1 MSWNI
6 IDKISRYVSKEA
18 RSRTSTGKVYESVA
32 YGTGTPKLYTVTSS
46 ATANTFGDYVEIEDS
61 LSAESELCGFMLS
74 AGTLDDNDGYVIE
87 FATGE
92 AGSEV
97 PFFRMSGCT
106 SISSRESLDS
116 TYSSNF
122 AYTFK
127 KSFVFPA
134 GTRIAARMSDSISS
148 ATWHFV
154 SMQWYQGLEAI

>member
-1 MSWNI
+1 MSWDI

-61 LSAESELCGFMLS
+61 LSAESELCGFMLAAIS
-74 AGTLDDNDGYVIE
+74 SGGNNGYVIE
-87 FATGE
+87 FASGA

-97 PFFRMSGCT
+97 PFFRMSGNT
-106 SISSRESLDS
+106 SISSRESTDY
-116 TYSSNF
+116 TYTSNF

-134 GTRIAARMSDSISS
+134 GTRIAVRMSDGVAS
-148 ATWHFV
+148 ALGHTV
-154 SMQWYQGLEAI
+154 SLQWYQGLEAI

>member
-32 YGTGTPKLYTVTSS
+32 YGTGTPKVYTVTTS
-46 ATANTFGDYVEIEDS
+46 ATENTFGDYVEIEDS

-74 AGTLDDNDGYVIE
+74 AAVSSSNDGYVIE
-87 FATGE
+87 FATGG

-97 PFFRMSGCT
+97 PFFRMSGG
-106 SISSRESLDS
+106 ISD
-116 TYSSNF
+116 F

-134 GTRIAARMSDSISS
+134 GTRIAARMSDNVSGAIP
-148 ATWHFV
+148 HYV

>member
-32 YGTGTPKLYTVTSS
+32 YGTGTPKVYTVTTS
-46 ATANTFGDYVEIEDS
+46 ATENTFGDYVEIEDS

-74 AGTLDDNDGYVIE
+74 TGYDRYVIE

-97 PFFRMSGCT
+97 PFFRMSGG
-106 SISSRESLDS
+106 ISD
-116 TYSSNF
+116 F

-134 GTRIAARMSDSISS
+134 GTRIAARMSDNVSGAIP
-148 ATWHFV
+148 HYV

>member
-32 YGTGTPKLYTVTSS
+32 YGTGTSKLYEVTSS

-61 LSAESELCGFMLS
+61 LSAESELCGFMLAAISS
-74 AGTLDDNDGYVIE
+74 ASNTGYVIE
-87 FATGE
+87 FASGA

-97 PFFRMSGCT
+97 PFFRMSGYT
-106 SISSRESLDS
+106 SISARDGTNYEFA
-116 TYSSNF
+116 SNF

-134 GTRIAARMSDSISS
+134 GTRIAVRMSDGVAS
-148 ATWHFV
+148 ALAHYV

>member
-46 ATANTFGDYVEIEDS
+46 ATANTFGNYVEIEDS

-74 AGTLDDNDGYVIE
+74 TGGDRYVIE

-97 PFFRMSGCT
+97 PFFRMSGG
-106 SISSRESLDS
+106 ISD
-116 TYSSNF
+116 F

-134 GTRIAARMSDSISS
+134 GTRIAARMSDNISG
-148 ATWHFV
+148 AMPHYV